1 MTGRQPLIGL
11 SAYCEQARWAYWQ
24 SPAVLLPANYA
35 EVVAAAGGIPVLLP
49 PLPGVAATV
58 DRLDGLLL
66 TGGGDID
73 PGRYGAQPHPRTG
86 RVSVPRDAAELELLD
101 AATAAGLPVLG
112 VCRGMQ
118 LVNVARG
125 GTLCQHLPDG
135 AGHAPAP
142 GTFGSH
148 PVRVAAGT
156 RLAGILGA
164 NGDGVDVPTAHH
176 QAVDR
181 LGEGLVATAWA
192 EDGVIE
198 AVERSGAGDPFLL
211 AVQWHPEAGADPRLI
226 GALVAAAAARMSLYT
241 RERD

>member
-1 MTGRQPLIGL
+1 MSRQPLIGL
-11 SAYCEQARWAYWQ
+11 SAYYEEARWAHWHK
-24 SPAVLLPANYA
+24 PAMLLPANYA
-35 EVVAAAGGIPVLLP
+35 EQVAAAGGIPVLLP
-49 PLPGVAATV
+49 PLPGVAAAV
-58 DRLDGLLL
+58 GRLDGLLL

-73 PGRYGAQPHPRTG
+73 PARYGAQPHPRTG
-86 RVSVPRDAAELELLD
+86 RVSVLRDAAELELLD
-101 AATAAGLPVLG
+101 AAMAAGLPVLG

-118 LVNVARG
+118 LLNVARG
-125 GTLCQHLPDG
+125 GTLCQHLPDD
-135 AGHAPAP
+135 AGHTPAP

-198 AVERSGAGDPFLL
+198 AVEPSAAGDPFLL

-226 GALVAAAAARMSLYT
+226 KALVAAAAARMSLYT
-241 RERD
+241 RQRE